1 MIFGGCD
8 TNNEDMDQTFLCEIT
23 HDVCKVFFIKYSLNK
38 KKTKK
43 KIVAL
48 NKVVITTKGGFI

>member
-1 MIFGGCD
+1 MMFA
-8 TNNEDMDQTFLCEIT
+8 
-23 HDVCKVFFIKYSLNK
+23 KFFYIKYSLNK